1 MWKPDLFVSADK
13 RQTIAAKKTGLKVKY
28 IG

>member
-13 RQTIAAKKTGLKVKY
+13 RQIAAAKKAGLKVKF
-28 IG
+28 IE